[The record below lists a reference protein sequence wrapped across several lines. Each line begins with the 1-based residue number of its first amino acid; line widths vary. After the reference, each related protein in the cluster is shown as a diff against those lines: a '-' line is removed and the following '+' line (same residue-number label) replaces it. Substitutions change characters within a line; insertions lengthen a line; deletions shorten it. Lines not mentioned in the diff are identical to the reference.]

1 MESGDLYKTFRG
13 IGGIAMLWRD
23 KRKSSNV
30 EDRRHMPSPGLGG
43 MGDDGGILRPTGR
56 MLQNCNKSNI
66 VD

>member
-1 MESGDLYKTFRG
+1 
-13 IGGIAMLWRD
+13 MLWRD